1 MRKIFPGQRILMGA
15 VVLCVMA
22 ISGVVASPGAFA
34 KAHAVPRA
42 SANAKYTVCSHGCPY
57 KSIQAA
63 VTAAMYPGEIITIG
77 PGHYAENVT
86 VTKSVTLKGAGK
98 RTVLYPAVSNPA
110 PNGCTGTLC
119 SGAASNIILVAANNV
134 TIENMRLEGA
144 NPALAGSGA
153 LVDGVHI
160 NARNGI
166 IDDWLLG
173 DFNNLTVSNVIVQ
186 DIYFRGIEVT
196 YDNVPGQT
204 FTLTHDTVNNVQADP
219 SSIAMFNFGDS
230 GVMSYNTVT
239 NANDAISANWSTGT
253 QFLDNR
259 ISKSG
264 SGIHTDNNGGFG
276 GIADTIQGNS
286 VSACTKDGYGIFVFV
301 PYVSATVENNSVK
314 GCYVGLAVYGSAV
327 SGQGPTFSDNVVN
340 GSGATTSDPSGT
352 YGAYV
357 TTDQLGYGPAN
368 VNASLSGNSFQ
379 SFTTG
384 LFVTQT
390 TPTNG
395 DTAGGQAT
403 VTASPNNSFLRD
415 KTGANGGTGTVVN
428 ATHDW
433 WGCSKG
439 PNTPGCSTAIGT
451 VLYKPWLTKKP
462 PKS

>member
-1 MRKIFPGQRILMGA
+1 MRKIFLGRKVLMSA
-15 VVLCVMA
+15 VVLSVMA
-22 ISGVVASPGAFA
+22 ITGVVASPGAFA
-34 KAHAVPRA
+34 KTHAVPRA
-42 SANAKYTVCSHGCPY
+42 SANAKYTVCSSGCPY

-86 VTKSVTLKGAGK
+86 VTASVTLKGTGK

-110 PNGCTGTLC
+110 PNGCGSSSLC
-119 SGAASNIILVAANNV
+119 GGSASNIILVAANNV
-134 TIENMRLEGA
+134 TIENITLEGA
-144 NPALAGSGA
+144 NPALAGSGT
-153 LVDGVHI
+153 LVDGARI

-166 IDDWLLG
+166 IDDYLVG
-173 DFNNLTVSNVIVQ
+173 DFNNLTVSNVIVR
-186 DIYFRGIEVT
+186 DIYLRGIEVT

-204 FTLTHDTVNNVQADP
+204 FTLTHNTVTNVQADP
-219 SSIAMFNFGDS
+219 SSVAMLNFGDS

-264 SGIHTDNNGGFG
+264 SGIHTDNNGGSG

-286 VSACTKDGYGIFVFV
+286 VSACTKDGYGIWVFV

-314 GCYVGLAVYGSAV
+314 GCYVGLGVYGSGV

-340 GSGATTSDPSGT
+340 GTGATTSDLSGT

-368 VNASLSGNSFQ
+368 VNASLTGNSFQ

-390 TPTNG
+390 T
-395 DTAGGQAT
+395 GGQAT

-451 VLYKPWLTKKP
+451 VLYKPWLTTKP

>member
-1 MRKIFPGQRILMGA
+1 MGA
-15 VVLCVMA
+15 VVLTV
-22 ISGVVASPGAFA
+22 IGLTGVVASPGAVA
-34 KAHAVPRA
+34 KTRAVVRA
-42 SANAKYTVCSHGCPY
+42 SAHARYTVCSHGCPY

-253 QFLDNR
+253 QFLRNH

-264 SGIHTDNNGGFG
+264 SGVHTDNNGGDG
-276 GIADTIQGNS
+276 GVADLVQGNS
-286 VSACTKDGYGIFVFV
+286 VSGCTANGYGIFVFV
-301 PYVSATVENNSVK
+301 PYVSATVDSNTVK
-314 GCYVGLAVYGSAV
+314 GCYVGLGAYGSAV
-327 SGQGPTFSDNVVN
+327 SGQGPTFSNNTVW
-340 GSGATTSDPSGT
+340 GGTAKTTDPNGT
-352 YGAYV
+352 YGAYL
-357 TTDQLGYGPAN
+357 TTDQLGYAFGDLTAT
-368 VNASLSGNSFQ
+368 LTGNLFEH
-379 SFTTG
+379 FHTG
-384 LFVTQT
+384 MFVTQT
-390 TPTNG
+390 TPTP
-395 DTAGGQAT
+395 AQPSGGQAT
-403 VTASPNNSFLRD
+403 VTASPNNSFLFT
-415 KTGANGGTGTVVN
+415 KTGVNGGPGTVVKAQN
-428 ATHDW
+428 DW
-433 WGCSKG
+433 WGCTQG
-439 PNTPGCSTAIGT
+439 PNKGRGCATATGT
-451 VLYKPWLTKKP
+451 VQFTPWLTHAP
-462 PKS
+462 